1 MLPVLPV
8 LPAVQ
13 SHTGK
18 PVHLV
23 IKGKLGLD
31 RTASR
36 AFDGPS
42 PGDNEGVALIW
53 KLAEGRRGAALAARG
68 TAVARQTNYSA
79 AANGRST
86 LPRSIVGV
94 ANEPGAEPCTDQE

>member
-53 KLAEGRRGAALAARG
+53 KLGPVQKRNVSRAVSVSCIELLILEAASQWKF
-68 TAVARQTNYSA
+68 VAHACERD
-79 AANGRST
+79 G
-86 LPRSIVGV
+86 
-94 ANEPGAEPCTDQE
+94 